1 MLAPGVHPFE
11 SHQTNHFHPHNGD
24 SHIMKTNKNKSVS
37 LFIAATALSF
47 SVGCAGA
54 QNTSSAAAS
63 GEHCG
68 QLNAHQVVSQ
78 LYTGGAVYDA
88 HPIQERV
95 FRARALQPNETL
107 GASLY
112 VKAEPGLTSP
122 YLQRVMSCHVAS
134 GQPAHPNDPLFP
146 QSGKIA
152 QLKVREAKHGFAVD
166 VRAEKPAVG
175 REIWQRAQSITA
187 PAGAVHGEQLAT
199 AVDDSPQL

>member
-1 MLAPGVHPFE
+1 
-11 SHQTNHFHPHNGD
+11 
-24 SHIMKTNKNKSVS
+24 MKTNKNSKVS
-37 LFIAATALSF
+37 FLISAAALSLTM
-47 SVGCAGA
+47 GCAGT
-54 QNTSSAAAS
+54 QSTSTAAAS
-63 GEHCG
+63 GEYCG
-68 QLNAHQVVSQ
+68 QVNSHQVVSQ

-152 QLKVREAKHGFAVD
+152 KLQVREVKHGFAVD
-166 VRAEKPAVG
+166 VRADKPAVG
-175 REIWQRAQSITA
+175 REIWQRAQSITG
-187 PAGAVHGEQLAT
+187 PANSVHGEQVAVSPAT
-199 AVDDSPQL
+199 ASQL

>member
-1 MLAPGVHPFE
+1 VLPF
-11 SHQTNHFHPHNGD
+11 TG
-24 SHIMKTNKNKSVS
+24 
-37 LFIAATALSF
+37 A
-47 SVGCAGA
+47 CAGTQPTTTA
-54 QNTSSAAAS
+54 SS
-63 GEHCG
+63 GDHCG
-68 QLNAHQVVSQ
+68 AIDAHQIVTQ
-78 LYTGGAVYDA
+78 LYDEGAVYDA

-152 QLKVREAKHGFAVD
+152 ELKVREAQHGFAVD
-166 VRAEKPAVG
+166 VRSDQPAVG
-175 REIWQRAQSITA
+175 REIWQRAQSITES
-187 PAGAVHGEQLAT
+187 GGSVEGEQVA
-199 AVDDSPQL
+199 ASSGAAQL